1 MVPDKGGKC
10 RPCAKARLSIMRRK
24 YELSRSNA
32 AKRSSYRQQKNL
44 RQQHRRLKMR
54 LSSLKEKLLAMTK
67 QCKGM
72 KETTFEESLEGMRQ
86 KQREAALHFFRDS
99 KRKSTRGMGF
109 TQNWILEC
117 LLMKMKSP
125 KLYNYMRQNKILV
138 LPSEDTLRK
147 YLYSYKTGFGF
158 CTRVLRALKEQTR
171 GMDSFKRHGGLLV
184 DELKLSEHLSV
195 ISAATFEGLVDL
207 GRFTPKSEKCEPCD
221 HGMVIMFAP
230 FTGKWTQIL
239 AVFATHGNVKG
250 ELLAKLLVEA
260 VLLAEDAGLLVDFV
274 TCEGATWN
282 RKMWKVLGIGATS
295 ASIKC
300 RMRHPKDGSHY
311 LHFLSDFPQ
320 LVKCLRNNLL
330 SHNFDTPDGL
340 VSLDIVKN
348 VYDMDGSAVT
358 LRLMHGIREAHLNP
372 NNFEKMRITMIHSII
387 TIMSSRHPR
396 SALRMNSTAADCLTA
411 FLAYVTE
418 WEVLTKGTRG
428 FMSQS
433 TATGLRVTIKS
444 TLLPLEYLT
453 VKMGYQYLMTSRL
466 NQDPLE
472 STFGIV
478 RQCSGNNDHPTP
490 QLFLDTMSC
499 LSFSNL
505 GRLPDKGNVGPNT
518 VQSLLSPKMCRRFSS
533 QKPRL
538 AHELANV
545 PFIGNEEELN
555 NFSNE
560 DDHAAYISA
569 RSDRRLVHYMGG
581 YVARKCV
588 LTLKCTACESHL
600 LVSQEDA
607 GSTTAEL
614 TLQCDYGGLLYPSSS
629 LFDFIAFLEDTF
641 TECFS
646 ARRVHYD
653 SISDMVEILK
663 AKKVK
668 LLDRASIN
676 TARATQDFLDDEA
689 VMQLQGPSRSPDLDI
704 IEDVEEH
711 EVMSALYNSLPERI
725 DAVKSAHGGSTR
737 Y

>member
-1 MVPDKGGKC
+1 
-10 RPCAKARLSIMRRK
+10 
-24 YELSRSNA
+24 
-32 AKRSSYRQQKNL
+32 
-44 RQQHRRLKMR
+44 
-54 LSSLKEKLLAMTK
+54 
-67 QCKGM
+67 
-72 KETTFEESLEGMRQ
+72 
-86 KQREAALHFFRDS
+86 
-99 KRKSTRGMGF
+99 
-109 TQNWILEC
+109 
-117 LLMKMKSP
+117 
-125 KLYNYMRQNKILV
+125 
-138 LPSEDTLRK
+138 
-147 YLYSYKTGFGF
+147 
-158 CTRVLRALKEQTR
+158 
-171 GMDSFKRHGGLLV
+171 MDSFKRHGGLLV
-184 DELKLSEHLSV
+184 DELKLSEHLFV

-330 SHNFDTPDGL
+330 SHNFDTPDGW

-490 QLFLDTMSC
+490 QQFLDTMSC

-505 GRLPDKGNVGPNT
+505 VRLPDKGNVGPNT
-518 VQSLLSPKMCRRFSS
+518 VQSLLSPKMCRRSSS
-533 QKPRL
+533 QKPGL

-581 YVARKCV
+581 AGPADVASIRDVVSIFCLEQVKTECPREICV
-588 LTLKCTACESHL
+588 LCRSSLQASASKDEMLLRLGLRPAEPALGAHTGSRTSLGVKALDGPTMLPVGLSACSACHFNLFVPPWVAWFLCVPLIPHHVHVHPREQSVDKYVIRLGLSPFGALLKILGNLFYRSIWQVQARPPLRSHTAC
-600 LVSQEDA
+600 LV
-607 GSTTAEL
+607 
-614 TLQCDYGGLLYPSSS
+614 GGCRERQSKAIV
-629 LFDFIAFLEDTF
+629 IA
-641 TECFS
+641 
-646 ARRVHYD
+646 
-653 SISDMVEILK
+653 
-663 AKKVK
+663 
-668 LLDRASIN
+668 
-676 TARATQDFLDDEA
+676 
-689 VMQLQGPSRSPDLDI
+689 P
-704 IEDVEEH
+704 
-711 EVMSALYNSLPERI
+711 
-725 DAVKSAHGGSTR
+725 
-737 Y
+737 